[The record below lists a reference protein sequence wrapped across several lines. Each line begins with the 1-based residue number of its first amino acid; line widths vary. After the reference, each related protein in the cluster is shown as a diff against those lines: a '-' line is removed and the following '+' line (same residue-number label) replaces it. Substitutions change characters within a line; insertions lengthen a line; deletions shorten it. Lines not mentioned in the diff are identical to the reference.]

1 MQSYIIGLLFF
12 SWTALLPQQK
22 GEHTRY
28 ILIEAPCKA
37 GFNALPKFEEEVIL
51 SKVFKVEFED
61 AFQVVNAEPDL
72 IVDFEVALEE
82 RFPNSRNQIKD
93 ILVYML
99 NSEEEAKNLYKK
111 KIKQFKLLEIGVI
124 ELKIR

>member
-1 MQSYIIGLLFF
+1 MQTYIFGLLVF
-12 SWTALLPQQK
+12 SWFTFVPNQK
-22 GEHTRY
+22 SEHARY

-37 GFNALPKFEEEVIL
+37 GFNALPKYDEEVIL

-72 IVDFEVALEE
+72 IVDFEVALEK
-82 RFPNSRNQIKD
+82 RFPHSRNQIKD

-99 NSEEEAKNLYKK
+99 NSEKEAKNLYEK

-124 ELKIR
+124 ELKIK